1 MKNWITGKVCFPEVK
16 FGIQL
21 TQCPTPYI
29 SSTVTLEHCGVN
41 VKNEIGYHFT
51 LTNYISW
58 GFFFFL
64 S

>member
-41 VKNEIGYHFT
+41 VKN
-51 LTNYISW
+51 
-58 GFFFFL
+58 
-64 S
+64 